1 MNDRPLL
8 DIERDRL
15 LLELKQ
21 ALLGIPHTEE
31 KGISGDVRE
40 IKEHLIV
47 LNSSVAKN
55 TTWRK
60 IITAVGGIFLTA
72 VATKLQGLW

>member
-1 MNDRPLL
+1 MNAP
-8 DIERDRL
+8 ERDRL

-31 KGISGDVRE
+31 KGISGDVKD

-55 TTWRK
+55 TVWRK
-60 IITAVGGIFLTA
+60 AIVAFNGILVTIMVALLTKA
-72 VATKLQGLW
+72 QGIW